1 MSASQICPQF
11 CDKGVLLPCTG
22 VQVHNDD
29 DVRALFKQVQ
39 GEVPGSPIFIM
50 KLASQ
55 VGVPHPVNGTVAVY
69 PSVEEN

>member
-1 MSASQICPQF
+1 
-11 CDKGVLLPCTG
+11 

-55 VGVPHPVNGTVAVY
+55 VGVPHPANGTVAVY